1 MPEKCLMF
9 TNSREIKRRLE
20 IEGWI
25 LVRIKGSH
33 HIFRNPKTGMII
45 SLPHPKK
52 DLGPGL
58 VSKIYRAANW
68 PND

>member
-1 MPEKCLMF
+1 ML
-9 TNSREIKRRLE
+9 TNSREIKSRLE
-20 IEGWI
+20 REGWV

-45 SLPHPKK
+45 ILPHPKK

-58 VSKIYRAANW
+58 VSKIYRDANW
-68 PND
+68 PKD